1 MWRGFSSGSVTVV
14 LALSMLWGECAP
26 CQQLL
31 AAVQPASNR
40 CCDSKG
46 KCKTPQSQTPLRKP
60 CQSPTAVLAQYEVTQ
75 PDHRAQVEVA
85 PVVAADIAL
94 DVMPV
99 VPEMMASLAPS
110 PPGYTP
116 PDLYTLHSTFLI

>member
-1 MWRGFSSGSVTVV
+1 MWRGFSSGSVALL
-14 LALSMLWGECAP
+14 LALSVLWGECTP

-31 AAVQPASNR
+31 AAVQPAANK

-46 KCKTPQSQTPLRKP
+46 KCKTPQSQTPLQKP
-60 CQSPTAVLAQYEVTQ
+60 CQSPTTVLSQCEVTP
-75 PDHRAQVEVA
+75 PDHRAQVEV
-85 PVVAADIAL
+85 VTVMAADL
-94 DVMPV
+94 SMDVMPV
-99 VPEMMASLAPS
+99 VAAMPASLAPS

>member
-1 MWRGFSSGSVTVV
+1 MWRGFFSSSVTLL
-14 LALSMLWGECAP
+14 LALSVLWGECAP

-31 AAVQPASNR
+31 AAARPAANR

-46 KCKTPQSQTPLRKP
+46 KCKRPESQTPLRKP

-75 PDHRAQVEVA
+75 ADHRAQVEAVS
-85 PVVAADIAL
+85 VMAADL
-94 DVMPV
+94 EMGVMLVAETP
-99 VPEMMASLAPS
+99 ASLTPS